1 MASSNN
7 LIQSLR
13 SAHDPHFK
21 LEGRVG
27 GLEKGMGIEVAKL
40 HKTLSKSFV
49 LQRKTLARVLGLEK
63 RVAELE
69 AQKAQVEDVVDDIID
84 DEVPT
89 DQEVGDDDVIAG
101 QIERPAEGEVGG
113 DDKPSRGVSTLI
125 TPPKKIKA
133 KKKKLKAKKKKL
145 KAKRKKIKAADIK
158 KGTALDKDF
167 GSRVMG
173 QDDKGG
179 YLSKGERI
187 ARFKGEKF
195 DPESVKPE
203 DGTSS
208 SEDESGSGGGSKAEK
223 VLSAIAA
230 PISAIADTVDSIF
243 NTLKEQFDQ
252 QKDTKEDARI
262 KQEQVDAKKDEK
274 SLEKGGLKKGLEKT
288 SQKALAPFQSIWSK
302 LVNFLTTILF
312 GKVVMKVIDWFG
324 NPENAEKVKSFVRF
338 LKDWWPVLLAGIMAF
353 LPALLGPGGMILGTV
368 VLVAWALPKIID
380 AAKWLGEL
388 PDKIG
393 KFLTGGDAEL
403 NKAEKDATSELE
415 ADVEKAQSESGVEPP
430 PEPIKLNKGGMVPGS
445 GDTDKVPAMLTPGEF
460 VMSKGAVEKYGADTM
475 AGLNAA
481 AGGTNKPEPVN
492 PAQMTQEDLVAATGP
507 SLQYFMEQQNAA
519 VDENPEAYSG
529 IKLQLDRDGKM
540 PNFGEFIMNIGE
552 AEFNKGLAMLQNNE
566 SVEPEV
572 KEALV
577 KKALFIRSQTLED
590 PNFKADVAFDIN
602 KDIPGTAANR
612 LYLKAQADTSS
623 PAALAGLSA
632 RDRALQMN
640 RMGYAGG
647 GLVGRM
653 FRGATNLVKLGAQK
667 ARDILPPP
675 MGKKI
680 KVVRL
685 PSKSSQEGTNALI
698 GSAEIPNFHV
708 VHPARRSAKQRT
720 LGITN

>member
-27 GLEKGMGIEVAKL
+27 GLEKGLGIEVAKL

-69 AQKAQVEDVVDDIID
+69 AQKAQVEDVVDDILEDGID
-84 DEVPT
+84 DEVPLP
-89 DQEVGDDDVIAG
+89 QEVEG
-101 QIERPAEGEVGG
+101 ERPAEGEVGG
-113 DDKPSRGVSTLI
+113 DDKPSSGVSTLI
-125 TPPKKIKA
+125 DPPKRIRA
-133 KKKKLKAKKKKL
+133 T
-145 KAKRKKIKAADIK
+145 RKKIKAADIK

-208 SEDESGSGGGSKAEK
+208 PEDESGSGGGSKAEK

-230 PISAIADTVDSIF
+230 PISSIADTVDSIF

-312 GKVVMKVIDWFG
+312 GKVVMRVLDWFG

-492 PAQMTQEDLVAATGP
+492 PAQMTKEDLIAATGP
-507 SLQYFMEQQNAA
+507 SLMMFMEQQNAA
-519 VDENPEAYSG
+519 VDENPEAFNG
-529 IKLQLDRDGKM
+529 IKLQLDRDGKV

-552 AEFNKGLAMLQNNE
+552 SEFNKGLAMLQNNE

-590 PNFKADVAFDIN
+590 PNFKGDVAFDIN

-612 LYLKAQADTSS
+612 LYLKAQEDTSS

-640 RMGYAGG
+640 RLGYSGG

-653 FRGATNLVKLGAQK
+653 FRGATNLVKFGAQK

-685 PSKSSQEGTNALI
+685 PSKSSQDSTNALI
-698 GSAEIPNFHV
+698 GSAQIPDFQV
-708 VHPARRSAKQRT
+708 VHPARRSAKQKT

>member
-1 MASSNN
+1 MASSKN

-27 GLEKGMGIEVAKL
+27 GLEKGMGVEVAQL

-49 LQRKTLARVLGLEK
+49 LQRKTLARVLGLEG
-63 RVAELE
+63 RVNVLESQEEVIENVIEDELDVDTPKE
-69 AQKAQVEDVVDDIID
+69 ASET
-84 DEVPT
+84 P
-89 DQEVGDDDVIAG
+89 AG
-101 QIERPAEGEVGG
+101 EREVGG
-113 DDKPSRGVSTLI
+113 DEPSRGVSTLI
-125 TPPKKIKA
+125 DPPKRIKV
-133 KKKKLKAKKKKL
+133 
-145 KAKRKKIKAADIK
+145 KRKKIKAADIK

-167 GSRVMG
+167 DSRVMG
-173 QDDKGG
+173 KDDRGG
-179 YLSKGERI
+179 YLSSEERK

-195 DPESVKPE
+195 DPESVKPQ
-203 DGTSS
+203 
-208 SEDESGSGGGSKAEK
+208 DEGGSKAEK
-223 VLSAIAA
+223 VLSSIAA
-230 PISAIADTVDSIF
+230 PISAIADTMDSVF

-288 SQKALAPFQSIWSK
+288 SEKALAPFQSIWDK
-302 LVNFLTTILF
+302 FVNFLTTILF
-312 GKVVMKVIDWFG
+312 GKVVMKVLDWFG
-324 NPENAEKVKSFVRF
+324 NPENADRVKSFIRF
-338 LKDWWPVLLAGIMAF
+338 LKDFWPVLLASIMAF

-380 AAKWLGEL
+380 AVKWLGTL

-403 NKAEKDATSELE
+403 SKAEKDATSELE
-415 ADVEKAQSESGVEPP
+415 ADVNKAESESGIEPP

-481 AGGTNKPEPVN
+481 AGGTNKPEPV
-492 PAQMTQEDLVAATGP
+492 PAQMTQEGLVAAAMPGM
-507 SLQYFMEQQNAA
+507 QMFMEQQNAA
-519 VDENPEAYSG
+519 VDENPEAFNG
-529 IKLQLDRDGKM
+529 IKLKLDRDGKM
-540 PNFGEFIMNIGE
+540 PNFGEFIMNQGE
-552 AEFNKGLAMLQNNE
+552 AEFNKGLAMLQNTE
-566 SVEPEV
+566 AVEPEV

-612 LYLKAQADTSS
+612 LYMKAQADTTS

-632 RDRALQMN
+632 RDRALAMN

-647 GLVGRM
+647 GFVGRM
-653 FRGATNLVKLGAQK
+653 FKGATNLVKLGAQK
-667 ARDILPPP
+667 ARDMLPPP

-680 KVVRL
+680 KVIRL
-685 PSKSSQEGTNALI
+685 PSKSSKDGTNALI
-698 GSAEIPNFHV
+698 GSAEIPNFQA
-708 VHPARRSAKQRT
+708 VHPARRSAKQKT

>member
-1 MASSNN
+1 MASSKN

-27 GLEKGMGIEVAKL
+27 GLEKGMGVEVAQL

-49 LQRKTLARVLGLEK
+49 LQRKTLARVLGLEG
-63 RVAELE
+63 RVNVLESQEEVIENVIEDELDVDTPKE
-69 AQKAQVEDVVDDIID
+69 ASET
-84 DEVPT
+84 P
-89 DQEVGDDDVIAG
+89 AG
-101 QIERPAEGEVGG
+101 EREVGG
-113 DDKPSRGVSTLI
+113 DEPSRGVSTLI
-125 TPPKKIKA
+125 DPPKRIKV
-133 KKKKLKAKKKKL
+133 
-145 KAKRKKIKAADIK
+145 KRKKIKAADIK

-167 GSRVMG
+167 DSRVMG
-173 QDDKGG
+173 KDDRGG
-179 YLSKGERI
+179 YLSSEERK

-195 DPESVKPE
+195 DPESVKPQ
-203 DGTSS
+203 
-208 SEDESGSGGGSKAEK
+208 DEGGSKAEK
-223 VLSAIAA
+223 VLSSIAA
-230 PISAIADTVDSIF
+230 PISAIADTMDSVF
-243 NTLKEQFDQ
+243 NTLKEQFDL

-288 SQKALAPFQSIWSK
+288 SEKALAPFQSIWDK
-302 LVNFLTTILF
+302 FVNFLTTILF
-312 GKVVMKVIDWFG
+312 GKVVMKVLDWFG
-324 NPENAEKVKSFVRF
+324 NPENAERVKSFIRF
-338 LKDWWPVLLAGIMAF
+338 LKDFWPVLLASIMAF

-380 AAKWLGEL
+380 AVKWLGTL

-403 NKAEKDATSELE
+403 SKAEKDATSELE
-415 ADVEKAQSESGVEPP
+415 ADVNKAESESGIEPP

-481 AGGTNKPEPVN
+481 AGGTNKPEPV
-492 PAQMTQEDLVAATGP
+492 PAQMTQEGLVAAAMPGM
-507 SLQYFMEQQNAA
+507 QMFMEQQNAA
-519 VDENPEAYSG
+519 VDENPEAFNG
-529 IKLQLDRDGKM
+529 IKLKLDRDGKM
-540 PNFGEFIMNIGE
+540 PNFGEFIMNQGE
-552 AEFNKGLAMLQNNE
+552 AEFNKGLAMLQNTE
-566 SVEPEV
+566 AVEPEV

-612 LYLKAQADTSS
+612 LYMKAQADTTS

-640 RMGYAGG
+640 KMGYAGG
-647 GLVGRM
+647 GFVGRM
-653 FRGATNLVKLGAQK
+653 FKGATNLVKLGAQK
-667 ARDILPPP
+667 ARDMLPPP

-680 KVVRL
+680 KVIRL
-685 PSKSSQEGTNALI
+685 PSKSSKDGTNVLI
-698 GSAEIPNFHV
+698 GSAEIPNFQA
-708 VHPARRSAKQRT
+708 VHPARRSAKQKT

>member
-1 MASSNN
+1 MASSKN

-27 GLEKGMGIEVAKL
+27 QLEKGLGIEVAKL

-69 AQKAQVEDVVDDIID
+69 AQKAQVEDVVDDILEDGID
-84 DEVPT
+84 DEVPLP
-89 DQEVGDDDVIAG
+89 QEVEG
-101 QIERPAEGEVGG
+101 ERPAEGEVGG
-113 DDKPSRGVSTLI
+113 DDKPSSGVSTLI
-125 TPPKKIKA
+125 DPPKRIRA
-133 KKKKLKAKKKKL
+133 T
-145 KAKRKKIKAADIK
+145 RKKIKAADIK

-208 SEDESGSGGGSKAEK
+208 PEDESGSGGGSKAEK

-230 PISAIADTVDSIF
+230 PISSIADTVDSIF

-312 GKVVMKVIDWFG
+312 GKVVMRVLDWFG

-492 PAQMTQEDLVAATGP
+492 PAQMTKEDLIAATGP
-507 SLQYFMEQQNAA
+507 SLMMFMEQQNAA
-519 VDENPEAYSG
+519 VDENPEAFNG
-529 IKLQLDRDGKM
+529 IKLQLDRDGKV

-552 AEFNKGLAMLQNNE
+552 SEFNKGLAMLQNNE

-590 PNFKADVAFDIN
+590 PNFKGDVAFDIN

-612 LYLKAQADTSS
+612 LYLKAQEDTSS

-640 RMGYAGG
+640 RLGYSGG

-653 FRGATNLVKLGAQK
+653 FRGATNLVKFGAQK

-685 PSKSSQEGTNALI
+685 PSKSSQDSTNALI
-698 GSAEIPNFHV
+698 GSAQIPDFQV
-708 VHPARRSAKQRT
+708 VHPARRSAKQKT

>member
-1 MASSNN
+1 MPKGKPNMYAGGG
-7 LIQSLR
+7 LIKSLR

-27 GLEKGMGIEVAKL
+27 GLEKGLVIEVAQL
-40 HKTLSKSFV
+40 HKTLSKSFAM
-49 LQRKTLARVLGLEK
+49 QRKTLVRVLGLEK
-63 RVAELE
+63 KVAELE
-69 AQKAQVEDVVDDIID
+69 AQKAQIADVVDDIID
-84 DEVPT
+84 DGIDIDDEVPIP
-89 DQEVGDDDVIAG
+89 QEVEG
-101 QIERPAEGEVGG
+101 ERPAEGEVGG
-113 DDKPSRGVSTLI
+113 DDKPSSGVSTLI
-125 TPPKKIKA
+125 DPPKRIRA
-133 KKKKLKAKKKKL
+133 T
-145 KAKRKKIKAADIK
+145 RKKIKAADIK

>member
-1 MASSNN
+1 MASSKN

-27 GLEKGMGIEVAKL
+27 QLEKGLGIEVAQL
-40 HKTLSKSFV
+40 HKTLSKSFAM
-49 LQRKTLARVLGLEK
+49 QRKTLIRVLGLEK
-63 RVAELE
+63 KVAELE
-69 AQKAQVEDVVDDIID
+69 AQKAQIEDDVDDILEDGID
-84 DEVPT
+84 DEVPIP
-89 DQEVGDDDVIAG
+89 QEVGDDDDDVISG
-101 QIERPAEGEVGG
+101 QIERPDEGEVGG

-133 KKKKLKAKKKKL
+133 RRKRI

-179 YLSKGERI
+179 YLSPEERK

-203 DGTSS
+203 D
-208 SEDESGSGGGSKAEK
+208 ESGGEGGSKAEK
-223 VLSAIAA
+223 VLSSIAA

-312 GKVVMKVIDWFG
+312 GKVVMKVLDWFG

-481 AGGTNKPEPVN
+481 AGGTNKPEPV
-492 PAQMTQEDLVAATGP
+492 PSPMTQEDLVAATGP
-507 SLQYFMEQQNAA
+507 SLQMFMEQQNAA
-519 VDENPEAYSG
+519 VDENPEAYNG
-529 IKLQLDRDGKM
+529 IKLQLDRDGKV

-552 AEFNKGLAMLQNNE
+552 SEFNKGLEMLQNNDA
-566 SVEPEV
+566 VEPEV

-577 KKALFIRSQTLED
+577 KKALLIRSQTLED
-590 PNFKADVAFDIN
+590 PNFKSDVAFDIN

-612 LYLKAQADTSS
+612 LYLKAQEDTSS

-640 RMGYAGG
+640 RLGYSGG

-653 FRGATNLVKLGAQK
+653 FRGATNLVKFGAQK

-685 PSKSSQEGTNALI
+685 PSKSSQDSTNALI
-698 GSAEIPNFHV
+698 GSAQIPDFQV
-708 VHPARRSAKQRT
+708 VHPARRSAKQKT

>member
-1 MASSNN
+1 MASSKN

-113 DDKPSRGVSTLI
+113 DDKPSSGVSTLI
-125 TPPKKIKA
+125 NPPKKI
-133 KKKKLKAKKKKL
+133 

-158 KGTALDKDF
+158 KGTALDKGF

-173 QDDKGG
+173 QNDEGG
-179 YLSKGERI
+179 YLSPEETK